1 MLNKAKYT
9 SFIMDLAIRFP
20 CLFPKRIAFFSNE
33 YNSNSSYILDKKNK
47 EPEIKTVSL
56 LEGASH
62 WRSISY
68 SVLLDKS
75 ELDRLNIWRGKR
87 SIHPRFENGLT
98 ITSRNFDRDR
108 GWINVGYIRVNK
120 DTFMDDLSSIYTI
133 DDFFN
138 GIYITLT
145 KYSSGLSFLTF
156 YIGVNDQATKL
167 IKDVE
172 VGKMDYFVELN
183 SFNVFS
189 KKNNGMT
196 LLDYYNHSLDIL
208 RNNIRLVNDSAL
220 KMVQYLLNEMK
231 ISKNADDLFC
241 TFDMFVNGEPPY
253 SNVVYKSEDD
263 RATILFKK
271 CDKFKNLEFSTNND
285 EEFYSA
291 DSGGLKGV
299 DLIYLRSCMVQ
310 TEEQFNEFRHRPRE
324 NVKSHLSILP
334 AYMIAKK
341 IDGISSKINMANLHD
356 KRNSMSKLHNKLFS
370 ISYDLNIMKSWL
382 KSLAGEIKYNLP
394 SGYHDNASKVIAS
407 QLRRVEDL
415 KEITGSV
422 YSLSENRIQ
431 ISNVKYN
438 QFYSAIV
445 FVLVLLQI
453 VLAAMTID
461 WSKKNVWYEKG
472 VAWIGHLWAY
482 LIG

>member
-1 MLNKAKYT
+1 
-9 SFIMDLAIRFP
+9 
-20 CLFPKRIAFFSNE
+20 
-33 YNSNSSYILDKKNK
+33 
-47 EPEIKTVSL
+47 
-56 LEGASH
+56 
-62 WRSISY
+62 
-68 SVLLDKS
+68 
-75 ELDRLNIWRGKR
+75 
-87 SIHPRFENGLT
+87 
-98 ITSRNFDRDR
+98 
-108 GWINVGYIRVNK
+108 
-120 DTFMDDLSSIYTI
+120 
-133 DDFFN
+133 
-138 GIYITLT
+138 
-145 KYSSGLSFLTF
+145 
-156 YIGVNDQATKL
+156 
-167 IKDVE
+167 
-172 VGKMDYFVELN
+172 
-183 SFNVFS
+183 
-189 KKNNGMT
+189 MT

-208 RNNIRLVNDSAL
+208 RNNIGLVNDSAL

-253 SNVVYKSEDD
+253 SNIGYKSEDD

-271 CDKFKNLEFSTNND
+271 YDKYKNLEFSTNND

-310 TEEQFNEFRHRPRE
+310 TEEQFNELIHRPRE

-461 WSKKNVWYEKG
+461 WSKKMSGMKKG
-472 VAWIGHLWAY
+472 
-482 LIG
+482 